1 MWLRKRVTELEK
13 YIRVVSD
20 DLARHET
27 MIGTLRLSDASFREN
42 REFAA
47 HLLNKHTKK
56 IKQLECGNV
65 GHYFDKWERCDT
77 FGRLSVRRT
86 CSECGFTR
94 RRFPSFLKPAEIK
107 ALLELGILT
116 KSDLPKPKPRKKA
129 RK

>member
-27 MIGTLRLSDASFREN
+27 MIGTLHLSDASSREN
-42 REFAA
+42 RELAA
-47 HLLNKHTKK
+47 HLISEHTQK
-56 IKQLECGNV
+56 IKQLECGQT
-65 GHYFDKWERCDT
+65 GHIFDKWERCDT
-77 FGRLSVRRT
+77 FDRLPVRQT

-94 RRFPSFLKPAEIK
+94 LRFPQTLELKEIK
-107 ALLELGILT
+107 ALLELGVLT